1 MAIKIISRGLLS
13 SPIYHGQCI
22 YCKCTFEFGHKDAIE
37 FMDDQREGQHYQLKC
52 PQCGRIIWVK
62 KELLRYE

>member
-1 MAIKIISRGLLS
+1 MSK
-13 SPIYHGQCI
+13 PVYFGQCSC
-22 YCKCTFEFGHKDAIE
+22 CKCTFEFEQKDAIQ
-37 FMDDQREGQHYQLKC
+37 FLDDQIDGQHYKLKC

>member
-1 MAIKIISRGLLS
+1 MGIKIIKRGLLS
-13 SPIYHGQCI
+13 KPVYYGQCPS
-22 YCKCTFEFGHKDAIE
+22 CKCTFEFEHKDAIE
-37 FMDDQREGQHYQLKC
+37 FLDSQIEGQHYKLKC

>member
-13 SPIYHGQCI
+13 KPVYYGQCPS
-22 YCKCTFEFGHKDAIE
+22 CKCTFEFEHKDAIE
-37 FMDDQREGQHYQLKC
+37 FLDSQIEGQHYKLKC

-62 KELLRYE
+62 KEILRYE